1 MEKAKTKFQ
10 ILNSKI
16 LNALEVCGESWN
28 WQTSV
33 QLSHKYIVYILFLT
47 R

>member
-28 WQTSV
+28 WSDICSAV
-33 QLSHKYIVYILFLT
+33 S
-47 R
+47 